1 MSLFRLFND
10 ISWIV
15 LVLYNVLQFKKKRLF
30 LSGTSKTVM
39 HYIDS
44 KSLGGIGKLLS
55 SANTWAIL
63 ELLVVS
69 AAQYLCVGF
78 LNSGASKLFNTGA
91 NYFGVLYGAPI
102 LVVLLCLL
110 IKTDP
115 LAQLD
120 LVTPSYPLALFFS
133 KIACHFGG
141 CCCGVPW
148 EKGLYNPITR
158 QIEFPAPFLEAGV
171 ALLLFVVLFAF
182 RNRFKKGTI
191 FPTYLI
197 SFSAIRFFTE
207 FTRAEPDVFLG
218 LKTYHFL
225 CIAGVILGVI
235 EYVLVC
241 LYGKKQRR
249 TSAMIEE

>member
-1 MSLFRLFND
+1 MYLFWLFNE
-10 ISWIV
+10 ISWMA
-15 LVLYNVLQFKKKRLF
+15 LVVYNLLQFRKKKLF
-30 LSGTSKTVM
+30 LSGLSKAVM
-39 HYIDS
+39 GYMES
-44 KSLGGIGKLLS
+44 RKPSWFTKLLG
-55 SANTWAIL
+55 SANLWAIV
-63 ELLVVS
+63 ELMLVS

-78 LNSGASKLFNTGA
+78 LNSGASKLFQTGA

-110 IKTDP
+110 IRTDP

-120 LVTPSYPLALFFS
+120 LVTPAYPLALFFA

-141 CCCGVPW
+141 CCCGVVW

-171 ALLLFVVLFAF
+171 ALLLFIVLFSF
-182 RNRFKKGTI
+182 RNRFKKGTV

-197 SFSAIRFFTE
+197 AFSAIRFFTE
-207 FTRAEPDVFLG
+207 FTRIEPAVFLG

-225 CIAGVILGVI
+225 CIAGVILGVA
-235 EYVLVC
+235 EYVLVRW
-241 LYGKKQRR
+241 YSKKQGS
-249 TSAMIEE
+249 TSVVMKE

>member
-1 MSLFRLFND
+1 MSLFRLFNN
-10 ISWIV
+10 ISGVV
-15 LVLYNVLQFKKKRLF
+15 LVLYNVLQFKKKRQF
-30 LSGTSKTVM
+30 LSGVSKGAIK
-39 HYIDS
+39 YIES
-44 KSLGGIGKLLS
+44 KRLGGIGRLLS
-55 SANTWAIL
+55 SANLWAIL

-69 AAQYLCVGF
+69 AVQYICVGF
-78 LNSGASKLFNTGA
+78 LNTGASKLFNTGA
-91 NYFGVLYGAPI
+91 NYFGILYGAPI

-148 EKGLYNPITR
+148 EKGMFNPITR

-171 ALLLFVVLFAF
+171 ALLLFIVLFAF
-182 RNRFKKGTI
+182 RNRFKKGTV
-191 FPTYLI
+191 FPVYLI

-241 LYGKKQRR
+241 LYGKKQRH
-249 TSAMIEE
+249 TSVNIEE